1 MCSCPSCYTGQ
12 FCETLLN
19 ACSNNA
25 CQNGA
30 ACVQVSGSC
39 TAYTCSCATCYTG
52 TFCETLLNACTNNAC
67 QNEASCVQVSG
78 SCTAYTCSCAT
89 CYTGQFC
96 ETFSSN
102 NTCDQCQNRGTCRQ
116 SSCDVCVC
124 LPGFEGMFCEIQ
136 SNPPYV
142 SRFPLS
148 NRVTLYTTVSL
159 YCKINNSVDWQ
170 WFKDDVPITD
180 SINKEMLSIIMTFD
194 ALGYYWCSGSGVGPH
209 SSIIS
214 TSFKAA
220 QTIIGVSTFQVTLI
234 FQELEFTESLQNPSS
249 IDYQEISSTITA
261 FLNDSSLPNDPY
273 IQVRSLQAGVIADFN
288 FYVYMLDVSPKDY
301 IDILMESLVQV
312 GTNSNGY
319 FDVNSINIK
328 TAKMCF
334 EVVYNG
340 YTFPDTLVG
349 HTTGSEEKCD
359 VTKKDYGEPA
369 AYWTCIG
376 DWLSTAMWYSI
387 PEISNCSG
395 IATAE
400 DILARIIAINVTEN
414 NVEEVS
420 VAVYNITLRTDE
432 ITSSALESTAVILQ
446 DIVSVNSNS
455 TLVASSMVGSVNNMF
470 KIDEDIV
477 MESQMMS
484 QAPTNILVSLEEQI
498 GQVGLQDGVYK
509 ESMVNVAV
517 LGQMLNTDDVS
528 STGLAYGSTD
538 GLNGLEDVTTLQGN
552 MVPDDV
558 QVSIQL
564 PPSITSE
571 IMNKNG
577 SDNFRVVVIA
587 YRNSRLFQSPQ
598 YDSSKRRP
606 NGPVISFS
614 VPDKPDSISLSEPL
628 TTTFIPAEI
637 TEENDNTE
645 CVFWDFAL
653 ENGIGGWSSEG
664 CVLISGS
671 PDGRDRQYCNCDHLT
686 NFAVLMDFYPQDD
699 DPVLEIIT
707 KIGLA
712 LSITGLSLTLLT
724 FATNRNLRKPE
735 PKKILCNL
743 CASLLCLYI
752 VFLAGIDQNKRNEY
766 GCTAVGAILHYFLL
780 SSIFWMTVQAVMM
793 YYLFVK
799 VLNSHVSNFLFKSIL
814 FGWGTPAVIVLA
826 TIFVDVDEYVDE
838 NNHCFLALSRMY
850 VSVAVPV
857 AIALLFNAMVF
868 ILVMHSLFQH
878 GKFQRQ
884 KKNDGIRMLQNAI
897 SITLVM
903 GLTWLF
909 GFFAIGEASRINNL
923 LFCIFNT
930 LQGFLI
936 FVMYCVRNKEV
947 RNYWKGIF
955 INITTGTSEIPST
968 SQGSL
973 ELGSIPSSS
982 QARHA

>member
-1 MCSCPSCYTGQ
+1 MTSWRPMDGSRNRGRQRVRWRDEIDKYWVSG
-12 FCETLLN
+12 
-19 ACSNNA
+19 NNA
-25 CQNGA
+25 CGRN
-30 ACVQVSGSC
+30 
-39 TAYTCSCATCYTG
+39 
-52 TFCETLLNACTNNAC
+52 L
-67 QNEASCVQVSG
+67 
-78 SCTAYTCSCAT
+78 
-89 CYTGQFC
+89 
-96 ETFSSN
+96 
-102 NTCDQCQNRGTCRQ
+102 CQNRATCLQ
-116 SSCDVCVC
+116 ASCGSYCVC
-124 LPGFEGMFCEIQ
+124 APGFEGIFCEIQ

-142 SRFPLS
+142 SRSPLS

-159 YCKINNSVDWQ
+159 YCKIDNSVDWQ

-180 SINKEMLSIIMTFD
+180 SVNKEVLSVLMTFD
-194 ALGYYWCSGSGVGPH
+194 ALGYYWCSGSGVGLH

-249 IDYQEISSTITA
+249 VDYQELSSTITA
-261 FLNDSSLPNDPY
+261 FLNDSSLPNNPY
-273 IQVRSLQAGVIADFN
+273 IQVRSLQAGSVIADFN

-301 IDILMESLVQV
+301 IDILLSSLLQV
-312 GTNSNGY
+312 GINSNGY
-319 FDVNSINIK
+319 FDPNIINVK
-328 TAKMCF
+328 TAEMCF
-334 EVVYNG
+334 EDEYNG

-349 HTTGSEEKCD
+349 HTAESEEKCD
-359 VTKKDYGEPA
+359 ETKKDYGEPA
-369 AYWTCIG
+369 ANWTCVSDG
-376 DWLSTAMWYSI
+376 LSTAMWYST
-387 PEISNCSG
+387 PEISECG
-395 IATAE
+395 GEATAE
-400 DILARIIAINVTEN
+400 DLLARIVAMNVTEY
-414 NVEEVS
+414 NVEIVS
-420 VAVYNITLRTDE
+420 EDVYNITLRTDE
-432 ITSSALESTAVILQ
+432 ITDSALESTAVILQ

-455 TLVASSMVGSVNNMF
+455 TVVTSSMVGSVDNLF
-470 KIDEDIV
+470 SIGEEIL

-484 QAPTNILVSLEEQI
+484 QAPTSILVSLEKQI

-509 ESMVNVAV
+509 ESMMNVAV

-558 QVSIQL
+558 QVSIEL
-564 PPSITSE
+564 PPIITSE

-614 VPDKPDSISLSEPL
+614 VPDTPDSISLSEPL

-671 PDGRDRQYCNCDHLT
+671 LDGRDRQYCNCNHLT
-686 NFAVLMDFYPQDD
+686 NFAVLMDFYPHDD
-699 DPVLEIIT
+699 DPVLELVT

-712 LSITGLSLTLLT
+712 LSITGLSITLLT
-724 FATNRNLRKPE
+724 FLANRNLRKAE

-752 VFLAGIDQNKRNEY
+752 VFLVGIDQNKRNEY

-799 VLNSHVSNFLFKSIL
+799 VLNSHVSNFLLKSIL
-814 FGWGTPAVIVLA
+814 FAWGTPAVIVLA
-826 TIFVDVDEYVDE
+826 TIFVNVDEYVDE
-838 NNHCFLALSRMY
+838 NNHCFLVLSRMY

-857 AIALLFNAMVF
+857 AIALLFNATVF
-868 ILVMHSLFQH
+868 ILVMHSLSQH

-930 LQGFLI
+930 LQGFLV

-947 RNYWKGIF
+947 RNYWKNVCMIV
-955 INITTGTSEIPST
+955 TGTNELPST

-973 ELGSIPSSS
+973 ELGTNPSSS
-982 QARHA
+982 QTRHA